1 MERKI
6 TLPIYAGAFLVSL
19 VIFVIGVYVG
29 SLVDANSLND
39 LQGNVSSISEKVA
52 SVQLLLLSEGNS
64 SSFCPVYLNELHS
77 IDQDVES
84 VGYRLSYLEDV
95 KQVSDDSLK
104 KQYFLLEAESYLLS
118 EKVKGLCG
126 SDSVLLINFY
136 SNKNCEVCRAQGT
149 EVLKARDA
157 IGPGTDVK
165 LFSFDGDLG
174 SPVAEA
180 LMSRY
185 NVTGYPTIVI
195 NGKTYPGYHDSDQ
208 LKQLITESK

>member
-64 SSFCPVYLNELHS
+64 SSFCPVYINELHS
-77 IDQDVES
+77 IDQDVEN
-84 VGYRLSYLEDV
+84 VGYKLSYLEDV

-136 SNKNCEVCRAQGT
+136 SNKNCGVCRAQGT

-157 IGPGTDVK
+157 AGPGTDVK

-185 NVTGYPTIVI
+185 NVTSYPTIVI
-195 NGKTYPGYHDSDQ
+195 NGKSYPGYHDSGQ
-208 LKQLITESK
+208 LEQLITASK

>member
-1 MERKI
+1 MERTI
-6 TLPIYAGAFLVSL
+6 TLPIYVGAFLISL
-19 VIFVIGVYVG
+19 IIFTAGVYVG
-29 SLVDANSLND
+29 SVVDANSINE

-64 SSFCPVYLNELHS
+64 SSFCPVYSSELHS

-95 KQVSDDSLK
+95 KQVPDDELK
-104 KQYFLLEAESYLLS
+104 KQYFMLEAESYLLS
-118 EKVKGLCG
+118 EKVKSLCG

-136 SNKNCEVCRAQGT
+136 SNKDCPTCKAQGT

-157 IGPGTDVK
+157 LGPGTDIK

-174 SPVAEA
+174 SPVASA
-180 LMSRY
+180 MMGRF
-185 NVTGYPTIVI
+185 NVTTYPTIVI
-195 NGKTYPGYHDSDQ
+195 NGKAYPGYADSEQ
-208 LKQLITESK
+208 LQRLIAASK

>member
-6 TLPIYAGAFLVSL
+6 TLPIYAGAFLISL
-19 VIFVIGVYVG
+19 VIFVAGVYVG
-29 SLVDANSLND
+29 SQVDANSISGLEA
-39 LQGNVSSISEKVA
+39 NVSSISEKVA

-64 SSFCPVYLNELHS
+64 SSFCPVYSSELHS

-95 KQVSDDSLK
+95 KQVPDDELK
-104 KQYFLLEAESYLLS
+104 KQYFMLEAESYLLS
-118 EKVKGLCG
+118 EKVKTLCG

-136 SNKNCEVCRAQGT
+136 SNKDCPNCKAQGT

-157 IGPGTDVK
+157 LEPSTDIK

-180 LMSRY
+180 FMSQY
-185 NVTGYPTIVI
+185 NVTAYPTIVI
-195 NGKTYPGYHDSDQ
+195 NGKAYPGYATSSQ
-208 LKQLITESK
+208 LETLIAGSK